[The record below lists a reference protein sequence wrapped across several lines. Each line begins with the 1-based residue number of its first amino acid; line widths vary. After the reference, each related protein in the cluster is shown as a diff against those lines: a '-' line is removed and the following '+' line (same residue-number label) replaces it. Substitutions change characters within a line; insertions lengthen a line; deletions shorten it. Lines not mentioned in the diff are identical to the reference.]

1 MTSLYSP
8 IPSGDRQ
15 DERETLRQLETVLAT
30 ASGERSACLVSGD
43 RSVPLPE
50 SVVAL
55 LLNALQV
62 MSEGKAVSLV
72 PVPNEVTTT
81 RAAEILNVSRP
92 YLSRL
97 LDEGAIPYHRVGS
110 HRRVRLDDL
119 LAYKGERDAR
129 REEGLRKLADFGQEH
144 GLYDLDP
151 DVDEVGS

>member
-1 MTSLYSP
+1 MTPLYSP
-8 IPSGDRQ
+8 LPSGGS
-15 DERETLRQLETVLAT
+15 DERDTLRQLETVLAA
-30 ASGERSACLVSGD
+30 ASPERSARLVSGD

-72 PVPNEVTTT
+72 PVQEEMTTT

-92 YLSRL
+92 YLARL

-110 HRRVRLDDL
+110 HRRIRLDDL
-119 LAYKGERDAR
+119 LAYKSERDAR

-151 DVDEVGS
+151 DIDRVEN